1 MLLRDRPAPGG
12 CSLTNGTL
20 QANGTPPI
28 RESAGTMC
36 NACPIADITRRSVV
50 IVFCQ
55 SRDNDKISLLV
66 RLQLDLVTLSSGF
79 TKVSHP
85 QNNLLYSAKPKETQ
99 ALAPRGP
106 YLDTCG

>member
-1 MLLRDRPAPGG
+1 
-12 CSLTNGTL
+12 
-20 QANGTPPI
+20 
-28 RESAGTMC
+28 MC
-36 NACPIADITRRSVV
+36 NACPVADITRRTVV
-50 IVFCQ
+50 IVFCE

-66 RLQLDLVTLSSGF
+66 RLQLDLVTLSGL

-106 YLDTCG
+106 YWDAYASGVDVYVFSRTL